1 MKLDDLKNETTP
13 TPLGEGDLI
22 DSMPEGG
29 LGGVF
34 SESEMTQKTI
44 LPTDAGKEALP
55 TDNPFVAEAMDTMDV
70 ALTGLAVECA
80 QLAEIGANARENG
93 EEITINSPILET
105 NPNSEAER
113 AKRNSEFIP
122 GVTVSNNNESSAQP
136 APEAAPAPANTTESV
151 QPKETVQ
158 ASKSDDDEDDDY
170 GEDEWRPGAEA
181 SSEIPKLGID
191 KDDFADIDDDDEDEE
206 ESQEEPEDE
215 DDFESRRKEFIDKCK
230 QALSVIPKDD
240 VIDISKMTISSKS
253 MPASKASSYTMIP
266 STTESHALLATGK
279 KITMTSLD
287 ATEIAQFNPE
297 VLRQLDAISRNG
309 YSNPKAR
316 KAAYSISMFT
326 YFIGIVELIYNHIV
340 SPKPSTY
347 KEWAKTIYWADIDD
361 LIFAA
366 HKATYGKV
374 GNILTYECEEEK
386 CHEAWVEDKPV
397 ESMIAFDSSDKKWE
411 KRYKDIMGLTGD
423 TTLPHT
429 TKKIQVSSNYIF
441 ELELPTIE
449 TFMQISS
456 LEIEFAMKY
465 IDLISIFQYVKNV
478 FYIDRVNNQL
488 VPVKFKEY
496 PEDLKRTTKNKMK
509 NLSEIITSSLTS
521 DQIQTLVSATDE
533 LDRPAD
539 AMHYIYPEAECPKC
553 KAKIKAVEAEAASIL
568 FSRYQLV
575 DIANS

>member
-1 MKLDDLKNETTP
+1 MKLEDLKNENTP
-13 TPLGEGDLI
+13 TPLGEGDLV
-22 DSMPEGG
+22 DAMPDGG
-29 LGGVF
+29 LGGVY
-34 SESEMTQKTI
+34 SESEMSQKTI
-44 LPTDAGKEALP
+44 LPKDAGKEALP

-80 QLAEIGANARENG
+80 QIAEIGANARENG
-93 EEITINSPILET
+93 EEITINSAILET

-113 AKRNSEFIP
+113 AKRKSEFVP
-122 GVTVSNNNESSAQP
+122 GAVSNDNTPANES
-136 APEAAPAPANTTESV
+136 AAEVNTVTTETPS
-151 QPKETVQ
+151 QSKEVIHDV
-158 ASKSDDDEDDDY
+158 KDDDDEEDAEA
-170 GEDEWRPGAEA
+170 EDEWRPGAAA
-181 SSEIPKLGID
+181 SDVPKLAID
-191 KDDFADIDDDDEDEE
+191 KNDFSDINDDDDDDNSEDD
-206 ESQEEPEDE
+206 EPDE
-215 DDFESRRKEFIDKCK
+215 DYNEEDFEKRRKDFVDKCK
-230 QALSVIPKDD
+230 KALAVIPKDD
-240 VIDISKMTISSKS
+240 IIDISKMSISSKH

-287 ATEIAQFNPE
+287 STEIAQFNPE
-297 VLRQLDAISRNG
+297 VLRQLEAISRKG

-374 GNILTYECEEEK
+374 GNILTYECDGEK
-386 CHEAWVEDKPV
+386 CNEVWVDDKPV
-397 ESMIAFDSSDKKWE
+397 ESMIAFDSTDEKWE
-411 KRYKDIMGLTGD
+411 QRYKDIMSLTGD
-423 TTLPHT
+423 ATLPHES
-429 TKKIQVSSNYIF
+429 KMIQVSSNYIF
-441 ELELPTIE
+441 EIELPTIE
-449 TFMQISS
+449 TFMMISS
-456 LEIEFAMKY
+456 LDIDFAMKY

-478 FYIDRVNNQL
+478 FYIDRANNQL

-496 PEDLKRTTKNKMK
+496 PEDLKKTTKLKMK

-521 DQIQTLVSATDE
+521 DQIQTLLSATDE

-539 AMHYIYPEAECPKC
+539 AMHYIYPESECPKC
-553 KAKIKAVEAEAASIL
+553 KKKIAAVEAEAASIL

-575 DIANS
+575 DIVNS